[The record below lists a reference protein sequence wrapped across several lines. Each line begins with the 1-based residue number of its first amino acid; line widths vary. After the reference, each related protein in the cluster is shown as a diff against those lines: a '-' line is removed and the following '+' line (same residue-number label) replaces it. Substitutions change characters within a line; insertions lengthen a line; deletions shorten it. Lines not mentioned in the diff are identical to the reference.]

1 LTGITKNKLKRKM
14 ITMID
19 ALKTIKLATHVDLH
33 LIQSKKF
40 KTDLVNVYFLRPLT
54 MEEATLNALLT
65 RILDRGTAKYPNA
78 QILNQHLDN
87 LYGMSL
93 VSDVTKVGER
103 HQVQLKIQFPRSP
116 IIGKNLMV
124 EGLEL
129 LKEAIY
135 KPLVDGEKFQ
145 EDIFEL
151 EKQQLKQEIES
162 KINDKTTYAVDR
174 CLEMMCETEPYRFYA
189 YGDVDYLETVTNEQL
204 YKHYL
209 DVIHHSKMDF
219 VIIGDFDFEQ
229 TTKLIQTYFDEDIAT
244 IIDVPEELI
253 NVPIKEV
260 RIVNEPMNIQ
270 QGKLVIGYRTY
281 TDRKDEMYYPM
292 QLFSAIFGGTP
303 SSKLFMN
310 LREKESL
317 CYFIGSKVDK
327 LKGIMYV
334 VSGIDFDKYEI
345 ANQLIDAEFKQMLEG
360 NFNEE
365 DIEMAKKSIVSSLK
379 SISDYPNSFSNFY
392 YNQYMLGD
400 PIDIEQYIANF
411 EVVTKEA
418 IIQAGKRIQ
427 KDIIYFLKGSEA

>member
-1 LTGITKNKLKRKM
+1 
-14 ITMID
+14 MID

-135 KPLVDGEKFQ
+135 NPLVDGEKFQ

-345 ANQLIDAEFKQMLEG
+345 ANQLIDAEFTQMLEG
-360 NFNEE
+360 NFNDE

-418 IIQAGKRIQ
+418 IIKAGKRIQ
-427 KDIIYFLKGSEA
+427 KDMIYFLKGSEA